1 MLKSLVKNS
10 LFILACTL
18 FVACGKSTE
27 EEVKDAVLS
36 ANILL
41 SRKECQPAIDLLE
54 GMGRQNKNAYYLK
67 ALSSAY
73 ACRAGYS
80 TITFFAD
87 DISKTAS
94 PSPLGGMSTYST
106 STTPSSGALA
116 NETKFKDL
124 QTAIDIL
131 LYAGGISSTTEPT
144 ASERLKY
151 FSGNTAGDINAQL
164 AYMMLV
170 QTGRMMKVYANASAS
185 GVKGAGT
192 SGTNS
197 CFTDYSST
205 PAGIQGYVTTG
216 GAGTGATGAC
226 TSLSSSSTDL
236 ATGATNRRA
245 RLCQGVVLLNA
256 IIDVLPSVI
265 ANAGGGDLDDIANMT
280 SDIEGYKDD
289 LVTLYPAI
297 GTTATVLSQKNCETD
312 SSITVDTLASYY
324 AVIFEGLIH

>member
-54 GMGRQNKNAYYLK
+54 GMGRQNKNAHYLK

-87 DISKTAS
+87 DISKTSS
-94 PSPLGGMSTYST
+94 PSPLGGMATYST

-116 NETKFKDL
+116 NEAKFKDL

-144 ASERLKY
+144 STERQKY
-151 FSGNTAGDINAQL
+151 FSGSVAGDINAQL
-164 AYMMLV
+164 AFMMLV
-170 QTGRMMKVYANASAS
+170 QTGRIMKVYGNASAA
-185 GVKGAGT
+185 GVKGAG
-192 SGTNS
+192 SASND
-197 CFTDYSST
+197 CFTDYSGT
-205 PAGIQGYVTTG
+205 PAGIQGYITTSG
-216 GAGTGATGAC
+216 GGTGATGAC
-226 TSLSSSSTDL
+226 TVTNSSHPEL
-236 ATGATNRRA
+236 NTGVTGRRA

-256 IIDVLPSVI
+256 VIDVLPSVI
-265 ANAGGGDLDDIANMT
+265 ASAGGGDLDDIADMT
-280 SDIEGYKDD
+280 SDIQDYKDD
-289 LVTLYPAI
+289 LTTLYPAI
-297 GTTATVLSQKNCETD
+297 GTTATVLSQANCESD
-312 SSITVDTLASYY
+312 VSITVDTLASYY
-324 AVIFEGLIH
+324 AVIYESLIK

>member
-54 GMGRQNKNAYYLK
+54 GMGRQNKNANYLK

-94 PSPLGGMSTYST
+94 PAPLGGMTLYST
-106 STTPSSGALA
+106 SQVTATSPLTDDS
-116 NETKFKDL
+116 KFRDL

-131 LYAGGISSTTEPT
+131 SYAGGIASTVEPSS
-144 ASERLKY
+144 AERLKY
-151 FSGNTAGDINAQL
+151 FSVNQAGDINTQL
-164 AYMMLV
+164 AFMVLV
-170 QTGRMMKVYANASAS
+170 QTGKLMKVYSDANSS
-185 GVKGAGT
+185 GVKGGG
-192 SGTNS
+192 SGSNN
-197 CFTDYSST
+197 CFTDYTTTDAST
-205 PAGIQGYVTTG
+205 VQAYLGLGE
-216 GAGTGATGAC
+216 TGAC
-226 TSLSSSSTDL
+226 TSANSSHPQL
-236 ATGATNRRA
+236 ALGVSGRRK
-245 RLCQGVVLLNA
+245 RLCEGVVLLNA
-256 IIDVLPSVI
+256 ILDLLPNI
-265 ANAGGGDLDDIANMT
+265 MATAGGGDLDAIKDMTTDIQ
-280 SDIEGYKDD
+280 EKKDELASMD
-289 LVTLYPAI
+289 STYVPTMN
-297 GTTATVLSQKNCETD
+297 VLSQTNCETSTD
-312 SSITVDTLASYY
+312 ITEVTLSSYY
-324 AVIFEGLIH
+324 AVFFESLVK